1 MRSAIQPRANS
12 PVRQR
17 VGPTVKALRQ
27 EQGISLNVLA
37 MQAGISP
44 SHLSRIERGLTVP
57 SYDVLDR
64 IADALGSDLGA
75 LRADEES
82 ARAIDGELAAL
93 FTDLGI
99 TDGAQAELL
108 GLSHQTRAVL
118 ASALRRLQS
127 RAADQGGTGAETGP
141 SDGAGSHGGLTAIA
155 PLGQV
160 AQGLS

>member
-1 MRSAIQPRANS
+1 MRNRIQPRANS
-12 PVRQR
+12 AVRQR

-44 SHLSRIERGLTVP
+44 SHVSRIERGLTVP

-93 FTDLGI
+93 FTELGI

-118 ASALRRLQS
+118 ALALRRLQ
-127 RAADQGGTGAETGP
+127 AQGADQGGPRADSGSP
-141 SDGAGSHGGLTAIA
+141 DGAGSHSGLTTSVS
-155 PLGQV
+155 LGRV
-160 AQGLS
+160 AQGLH

>member
-1 MRSAIQPRANS
+1 MRSRVQPRASS

-27 EQGISLNVLA
+27 AQGTSLNVLA
-37 MQAGISP
+37 EQAGISP

-82 ARAIDGELAAL
+82 ARVVDSELAAL

-99 TDGAQAELL
+99 TDGAQADLL

-118 ASALRRLQS
+118 AAALRRLQAK
-127 RAADQGGTGAETGP
+127 AAAPESGGAETGG
-141 SDGAGSHGGLTAIA
+141 SSGSGSQAQAMTGIALDQVSQGAS
-155 PLGQV
+155 
-160 AQGLS
+160 